1 MAVAAVN
8 ISIEKGTD
16 FRATFNI
23 FGSDNGAVA
32 LNDYDAVAKIRK
44 HPTSVK
50 VTSFDTTVVD
60 DANEPYV
67 TVSMGRSDTANLS
80 SGRNYFDIFLVD
92 QNTGNTLKVVEGS
105 AIVSESISV

>member
-8 ISIEKGTD
+8 ISIEKGTN

-23 FGSDNGAVA
+23 SGSDNGAVS
-32 LNDYDAVAKIRK
+32 LNDYTPVAKIRK

-50 VTSFDTTVVD
+50 VTSFTATLVGDPGDTS
-60 DANEPYV
+60 V
-67 TVSMGRSDTANLS
+67 TIEMDKTATADLS

-92 QNTGNTLKVVEGS
+92 DNTGYTFKVVEGTV
-105 AIVSESISV
+105 IVSDSISV